1 MYGLRIFIILVAA
14 LGFMAPTAAARH
26 RNDSIVA
33 TDTTDV
39 DNRPLL
45 KRIFKDFPVV
55 YTDTAYTAPDYVVVF
70 KCTLMNHSWHH
81 HSREKMKR
89 ERTYAIPDST
99 DDQQHFHD
107 TQSRLVTFTPLSD
120 YDQ

>member
-1 MYGLRIFIILVAA
+1 MMYGFRILFFIIAA
-14 LGFMAPTAAARH
+14 FSFFAPKAAAH
-26 RNDSIVA
+26 NSNDSIVA
-33 TDTTDV
+33 VDTTEV

-45 KRIFKDFPVV
+45 KRIFKNFPVV

-81 HSREKMKR
+81 HSCEKMKR

-99 DDQQHFHD
+99 DDRATSDHTH
-107 TQSRLVTFTPLSD
+107 SRLVTFTPFPD
-120 YDQ
+120 RE